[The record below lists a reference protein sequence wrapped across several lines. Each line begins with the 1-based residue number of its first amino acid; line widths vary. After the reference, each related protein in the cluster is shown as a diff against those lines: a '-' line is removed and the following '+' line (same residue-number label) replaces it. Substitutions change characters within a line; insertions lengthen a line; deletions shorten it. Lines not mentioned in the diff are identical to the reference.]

1 MDRMSLLPDDLIF
14 KILSFVPSK
23 VSVSTSLLSK
33 RWCSLWK
40 HVPNLRYFDPH
51 INSEYWRA
59 SRFID
64 KFLLLR
70 DPHVSLDSMH
80 LYISQNCP
88 PTDIETWVGIA
99 VSRGVRDLL
108 VLRCRPCFRPIRL
121 PRSLYT
127 CETLATL
134 SLEQAIIVDVP
145 LNICFPS
152 LKSLSLIFVEFP
164 SDETVH
170 RLLSG
175 CCVLEDLK
183 VVRCGHDKVKTFK
196 IMVPSLQ
203 RLTLEDLFLYGNPV
217 PGHDVGFVIK
227 APCLKSL
234 AITSRFG
241 WLHSLVKMPYLVKA
255 NIFLKHGDSKN
266 LLGCVTSA
274 KHLSLCVKQV
284 FYPIGDF
291 NELVSLKVCTCSLM
305 LYRLILRRAPKL
317 RFLRFQGLA
326 NFLQTPYLNYLQKCY
341 SSSGQVQSEWEAPS
355 SVPEC
360 LISSLETVEWDD
372 YEGTEAENKE
382 VLYLV
387 DNSGGQLQTV
397 AVTLSNSDTT
407 RGKRHMILV
416 EPKRRSSNK

>member
-1 MDRMSLLPDDLIF
+1 
-14 KILSFVPSK
+14 
-23 VSVSTSLLSK
+23 
-33 RWCSLWK
+33 
-40 HVPNLRYFDPH
+40 
-51 INSEYWRA
+51 
-59 SRFID
+59 
-64 KFLLLR
+64 
-70 DPHVSLDSMH
+70 
-80 LYISQNCP
+80 
-88 PTDIETWVGIA
+88 
-99 VSRGVRDLL
+99 
-108 VLRCRPCFRPIRL
+108 
-121 PRSLYT
+121 
-127 CETLATL
+127 
-134 SLEQAIIVDVP
+134 
-145 LNICFPS
+145 
-152 LKSLSLIFVEFP
+152 
-164 SDETVH
+164 
-170 RLLSG
+170 
-175 CCVLEDLK
+175 
-183 VVRCGHDKVKTFK
+183 
-196 IMVPSLQ
+196 MVPTLQ
-203 RLTLEDLFLYGNPV
+203 RLTVEDVLINGNPV
-217 PGHDVGFVIK
+217 PGPDAGFVIK

-234 AITSRFG
+234 AITSKFG
-241 WLHSLVKMPYLVKA
+241 SFHSLVKMPYLVKA
-255 NIFLKHGDSKN
+255 NIKLQHGDSKN

-326 NFLQTPYLNYLQKCY
+326 NFLQTPSLNDLQKCY

>member
-23 VSVSTSLLSK
+23 VSVSTRLLSK

-51 INSEYWRA
+51 IDSEYWRA

-70 DPHVSLDSMH
+70 DAHASLGSMH

-108 VLRCRPCFRPIRL
+108 VHRCRPCFRPTRL

-127 CETLATL
+127 CETLVTL
-134 SLEQAIIVDVP
+134 SLQQAIIVDVP

-152 LKSLSLIFVEFP
+152 LKSLSLIFVDFP
-164 SDETVH
+164 SDDDIVH

-175 CCVLEDLK
+175 CRVLEDLK
-183 VVRCGHDKVKTFK
+183 VVRWYDIMKTFK

-203 RLTLEDLFLYGNPV
+203 RLTVDDVFLYGNPV
-217 PGHDVGFVIK
+217 PQNAGGFVIK

-234 AITSRFG
+234 AITSLFG
-241 WLHSLVKMPYLVKA
+241 SFYSLVKMPYLVKA
-255 NIFLKHGDSKN
+255 NIMLKHGDSKN
-266 LLGCVTSA
+266 ILGCVTSA
-274 KHLSLCVKQV
+274 KHLSLCVNQD

-291 NELVSLKVCTCSLM
+291 NELVSLKFCTCSLV
-305 LYRLILRRAPKL
+305 LYRPILRRAPKL
-317 RFLRFQGLA
+317 RFLRFQGQA
-326 NFLQTPYLNYLQKCY
+326 NFIPTPYLNDLHKCY
-341 SSSGQVQSEWEAPS
+341 SRFGQVQSEWEAPS

-360 LISSLETVEWDD
+360 LISRLETVEWDD
-372 YEGTEAENKE
+372 YKGTEAENKE

-387 DNSGGQLQTV
+387 DNSGGQLKTV
-397 AVTLSNSDTT
+397 AVTLSKSDTT